1 MRVNEKI
8 TWPAYVCVFVA
19 LMTSEVERWVTVM
32 ERFKGGG
39 ENGDEWGEGTGEE
52 DNTVQPMFDDLRNEG
67 TRGRHHQ
74 TTEREGEIE

>member
-8 TWPAYVCVFVA
+8 TWPAYVCVFLV
-19 LMTSEVERWVTVM
+19 LMTSEVERWMTVM
-32 ERFKGGG
+32 ERFKGGR
-39 ENGDEWGEGTGEE
+39 ENGDEWGEETGEE

-67 TRGRHHQ
+67 RGRHHQ